1 MRRQIFQSRER
12 ATFADSTAENLRGL
26 PHKEVINMSIH
37 PSLTIS
43 EKDKKA
49 RSVLKRIERIR
60 QMQEKGTWKQGDAVY
75 GLPKIKSLRI
85 KIKKE
90 KVEKEATTTEEGA
103 TAAAATTGAKDAKAA
118 TSKAAPK
125 AAAAK
130 AAPKA

>member
-1 MRRQIFQSRER
+1 
-12 ATFADSTAENLRGL
+12 
-26 PHKEVINMSIH
+26 MSIH

-60 QMQEKGTWKQGDAVY
+60 LMQEKGNWKQGDAVY

-90 KVEKEATTTEEGA
+90 KVEKVATATEEGA
-103 TAAAATTGAKDAKAA
+103 PAADAAGVKDAKTA
-118 TSKAAPK
+118 TASKAAPK
-125 AAAAK
+125 AASK
-130 AAPKA
+130 AAPKEK

>member
-1 MRRQIFQSRER
+1 
-12 ATFADSTAENLRGL
+12 
-26 PHKEVINMSIH
+26 MSIH

-60 QMQEKGTWKQGDAVY
+60 QMQEKGSWKQGDSVY

-90 KVEKEATTTEEGA
+90 KVEKAATATEEGA
-103 TAAAATTGAKDAKAA
+103 TAATGAKDAKAA
-118 TSKAAPK
+118 ASKTAAPK
-125 AAAAK
+125 AAAK

>member
-1 MRRQIFQSRER
+1 
-12 ATFADSTAENLRGL
+12 
-26 PHKEVINMSIH
+26 MSIH

-60 QMQEKGTWKQGDAVY
+60 QMQEKGNWKQGDSVY

-90 KVEKEATTTEEGA
+90 KVEKAATTTEA
-103 TAAAATTGAKDAKAA
+103 AAPAAAASKDAKAA
-118 TSKAAPK
+118 PK
-125 AAAAK
+125 AAAK
-130 AAPKA
+130 AAPKAAAKA